1 MRNACPS
8 FVKYRV
14 RQQRRENDNMSTEE
28 PSAIREATQRLRQLL
43 RLRSVDIGAL
53 LKQTVNAWIDDNA
66 PRLGASL
73 AFYTLLSLAP
83 LLIIVVAVAALV
95 FGQKAAQG
103 QLIWEIQDL
112 VGKEGAQAIQGL
124 IQSAYKPGA
133 GAMAT
138 ILGLLTLIFGASAVM
153 AELRDALNIIWHVPA
168 PAAFSSLRS
177 FVRLAEERFYMFG
190 LVLGVGFLLLVS
202 LALNAAISALGT
214 LFGSQLPVSESALR
228 LVIFVSS
235 FLVATFLFA
244 AIYKFLPDT
253 RLKWSDVI
261 VGACFTSLLFTIG
274 KQLIGIYLGRAS
286 FGSTYGAAGS
296 LVIVLVWVY
305 YSAQLFFLGAEFTK
319 VYTEMFGS
327 RLDARLAAT
336 TPRPENAIIDPGTGL
351 PFGKSEKKASIRL
364 T

>member
-1 MRNACPS
+1 
-8 FVKYRV
+8 
-14 RQQRRENDNMSTEE
+14 MSTDE
-28 PSAIREATQRLRQLL
+28 PSAVREVGQRLRELL
-43 RLRSVDIGAL
+43 RLRSVEIGQL
-53 LKQTVNAWIDDNA
+53 LKQTVNAWVDDNA

-83 LLIIVVAVAALV
+83 LLIIVVAVAALA

-124 IQSAYKPGA
+124 IQSAYKPAA
-133 GAMAT
+133 GTMAT
-138 ILGLLTLIFGASAVM
+138 VLGLLTLVFGASAVVV
-153 AELRDALNIIWHVPA
+153 ELRDALNIIWHVPA
-168 PAAFSSLRS
+168 AAAFSSLRS
-177 FVRLAEERFYMFG
+177 FARLIEERFYLFG
-190 LVLGVGFLLLVS
+190 LILGVGFLLLVS
-202 LALNAAISALGT
+202 LALNAAISALGS
-214 LFGSQLPVSESALR
+214 LFGSQLPVSESVLR
-228 LVIFVSS
+228 LAVFLIS
-235 FLVATFLFA
+235 FLVITFLFA

-253 RLKWSDVI
+253 QLKWSDVI

-286 FGSTYGAAGS
+286 FGSAYGAAGS

-319 VYTEMFGS
+319 IYTETFGS
-327 RLDARLAAT
+327 RLDARLAANI
-336 TPRPENAIIDPGTGL
+336 PPPEHPIIDPRTGL
-351 PFGKSEKKASIRL
+351 PVGKSDEKVSIAL